1 MGAYLILQ
9 KVNLPL
15 QIQPQIFGFFSLIS
29 WSQVLYY
36 GQYVLSSSY
45 LVLGFMLKI
54 HRYSNYSALKATAV
68 CLGTAVLFGG
78 LEALLILTLRV
89 CIDTVQDGLV

>member
-15 QIQPQIFGFFSLIS
+15 QIQPQIFGFFCLVS

-36 GQYVLSSSY
+36 NQYVIPSTKQETCENSSNFR
-45 LVLGFMLKI
+45 LVK
-54 HRYSNYSALKATAV
+54 SNYTRVQAV
-68 CLGTAVLFGG
+68 LICFGTGALFGG

-89 CIDTVQDGLV
+89 CVYL